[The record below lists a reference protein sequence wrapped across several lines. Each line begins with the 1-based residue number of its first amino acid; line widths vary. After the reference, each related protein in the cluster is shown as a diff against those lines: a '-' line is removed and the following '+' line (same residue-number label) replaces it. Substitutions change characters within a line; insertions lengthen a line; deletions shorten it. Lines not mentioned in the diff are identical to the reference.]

1 MTFPSEVIYELANTL
16 RRRYNYHMLQ
26 TSVGATAAFLRNHFL
41 GGNQSSIT
49 QEVIFSIDRTTK
61 ILPIDGAIA
70 VQNGDTFNFS
80 MGMRHTS
87 VDINPSVG
95 IVQSFMRNPYPLP
108 DNWFV
113 VVEQGVN
120 QYEVVAA
127 RDESFFDLGQ
137 ISRRLEIALELRQ
150 GNIGLNGGVVYFILS
165 NWAHVSYVLRK
176 ADATFHATEVSY
188 LTPGNE
194 DQDEDGTVSDTE
206 TLEREDHDDIKA
218 AIDKVMKES
227 AAKDDEP
234 AVPGTEVAVCE
245 DYDDLKSVFVK
256 RDIFE
261 SLNLDFPGDEKEI
274 SVADLVEALC
284 QKDQANE
291 ISDEEAELFQVQQLV
306 SKVIGGQEIVDTL
319 MALPPKKRTQKYIR
333 ELVLEN
339 LGKTKK

>member
-26 TSVGATAAFLRNHFL
+26 TTVGETAAFLRNHFL
-41 GGNQSSIT
+41 GSNQSSIT
-49 QEVIFSIDRTTK
+49 QEAIFSIDRATK

-80 MGMRHTS
+80 MGMRCTS
-87 VDINPSVG
+87 VTVDPNVG
-95 IVQSFMRNPYPLP
+95 NELSFMHNPYPLP

-127 RDESFFDLGQ
+127 PDESFFDLGQ

-165 NWAHVSYVLRK
+165 NWSHVSYVLRK

-188 LTPGNE
+188 FASE
-194 DQDEDGTVSDTE
+194 EE
-206 TLEREDHDDIKA
+206 T
-218 AIDKVMKES
+218 
-227 AAKDDEP
+227 
-234 AVPGTEVAVCE
+234 VPGTEVAVCE
-245 DYDDLKSVFVK
+245 NYDDLKSVLVK
-256 RDIFE
+256 RDVFE
-261 SLNLDFPGDEKEI
+261 SLNLHFPGDEKEI

-306 SKVIGGQEIVDTL
+306 SKVIGGQGIVDSL

-339 LGKTKK
+339 LGQTKK

>member
-41 GGNQSSIT
+41 GSNQSSIT
-49 QEVIFSIDRTTK
+49 QEVIFSIDRTAK

-70 VQNGDTFNFS
+70 TQNGDMFNFS

-87 VDINPSVG
+87 VAVNPSVG
-95 IVQSFMRNPYPLP
+95 IDQAFMHNPYPLP

-127 RDESFFDLGQ
+127 RDEFFFDLGQ
-137 ISRRLEIALELRQ
+137 ISRRLDIALELRQ

-188 LTPGNE
+188 LSAENE
-194 DQDEDGTVSDTE
+194 VQDEE
-206 TLEREDHDDIKA
+206 EI
-218 AIDKVMKES
+218 
-227 AAKDDEP
+227 
-234 AVPGTEVAVCE
+234 VPGTEVAVCE
-245 DYDDLKSVFVK
+245 DFDDLKSVFVK

-261 SLNLDFPGDEKEI
+261 SLNLDFPGDENEI

-306 SKVIGGQEIVDTL
+306 SKVIGGQEILDTL

-339 LGKTKK
+339 LGQTKK

>member
-41 GGNQSSIT
+41 GSNQSSIT
-49 QEVIFSIDRTTK
+49 QEAIFSIDRTTK
-61 ILPIDGAIA
+61 ILPIDNAIA
-70 VQNGDTFNFS
+70 VQNGDMFNFS

-87 VDINPSVG
+87 VTVDPSVG
-95 IVQSFMRNPYPLP
+95 IEHSFMHNPYPLP

-127 RDESFFDLGQ
+127 PDESFFDLGQ

-176 ADATFHATEVSY
+176 ADATFHATEVNY
-188 LTPGNE
+188 LSAENE
-194 DQDEDGTVSDTE
+194 DQDEEE
-206 TLEREDHDDIKA
+206 T
-218 AIDKVMKES
+218 
-227 AAKDDEP
+227 
-234 AVPGTEVAVCE
+234 VPGTEVAVCE
-245 DYDDLKSVFVK
+245 DYDDLKSVLVK
-256 RDIFE
+256 RDVFE
-261 SLNLDFPGDEKEI
+261 SLNLDFPGDENEI

-306 SKVIGGQEIVDTL
+306 SKVIGGQDIVDTL
-319 MALPPKKRTQKYIR
+319 MALPAKKRTQKYIR
-333 ELVLEN
+333 ELVLKN
-339 LGKTKK
+339 LGQAKK

>member
-16 RRRYNYHMLQ
+16 RRRYNHRMLQ
-26 TSVGATAAFLRNHFL
+26 TTVGATAAFLRDHFL
-41 GGNQSSIT
+41 GNNPPSIT
-49 QEVIFSIDRTTK
+49 QETIFSIDRTTK
-61 ILPIDGAIA
+61 ILPIDSAT
-70 VQNGDTFNFS
+70 VFQKGDMFNFS
-80 MGMRHTS
+80 MGMRRTTVT
-87 VDINPSVG
+87 VDPNVG
-95 IVQSFMRNPYPLP
+95 IEHSFMRNPYLLP

-150 GNIGLNGGVVYFILS
+150 GNIGLNRGDVYFILS

-176 ADATFHATEVSY
+176 ADATFHATEVKY
-188 LTPGNE
+188 LSDENE
-194 DQDEDGTVSDTE
+194 DHDEEETVSD
-206 TLEREDHDDIKA
+206 
-218 AIDKVMKES
+218 
-227 AAKDDEP
+227 
-234 AVPGTEVAVCE
+234 TEVAVCE
-245 DYDDLKSVFVK
+245 NYDDLKSVLVK
-256 RDIFE
+256 RDVFE

-333 ELVLEN
+333 ELVLKN
-339 LGKTKK
+339 LGQVKK

>member
-26 TSVGATAAFLRNHFL
+26 TTVGETAAFLRNHFL
-41 GGNQSSIT
+41 GSNQSSIT
-49 QEVIFSIDRTTK
+49 QEAIFSIDRATK

-87 VDINPSVG
+87 VTVDPGAGNEL
-95 IVQSFMRNPYPLP
+95 SFMHNPYPLP
-108 DNWFV
+108 DNWYV

-127 RDESFFDLGQ
+127 CDESFFGLGE

-150 GNIGLNGGVVYFILS
+150 GNIGLIGGVVYFILS
-165 NWAHVSYVLRK
+165 NWSHVSYVLRK

-188 LTPGNE
+188 FASENE
-194 DQDEDGTVSDTE
+194 DQDEEE
-206 TLEREDHDDIKA
+206 T
-218 AIDKVMKES
+218 
-227 AAKDDEP
+227 
-234 AVPGTEVAVCE
+234 VPGTEVAVCE
-245 DYDDLKSVFVK
+245 NYDDLKSVLVK
-256 RDIFE
+256 RDVFE

-306 SKVIGGQEIVDTL
+306 SKVIGGQGIVDTL

-339 LGKTKK
+339 LGQTKK

>member
-16 RRRYNYHMLQ
+16 RRRYNYHILQ
-26 TSVGATAAFLRNHFL
+26 ASLGPTAAFLRNHFL
-41 GGNQSSIT
+41 GSNQPSIA
-49 QEVIFSIDRTTK
+49 QKEIFSIDRTTK

-70 VQNGDTFNFS
+70 VLNGDTFNFS

-87 VDINPSVG
+87 VTVDPGVG
-95 IVQSFMRNPYPLP
+95 NELSFMRNPYPLP

-165 NWAHVSYVLRK
+165 NWSHVSYVLRK

-188 LTPGNE
+188 LSAEN
-194 DQDEDGTVSDTE
+194 
-206 TLEREDHDDIKA
+206 EDHD
-218 AIDKVMKES
+218 E
-227 AAKDDEP
+227 EET
-234 AVPGTEVAVCE
+234 VPGTEIAVCE
-245 DYDDLKSVFVK
+245 NYDDLKSVLVK
-256 RDIFE
+256 RDVFE
-261 SLNLDFPGDEKEI
+261 SLNLDFPGDENEI

-306 SKVIGGQEIVDTL
+306 SKVIGGQGIVDTL

-339 LGKTKK
+339 LGQTKK

>member
-26 TSVGATAAFLRNHFL
+26 TTVGETAAFLRNHFL
-41 GGNQSSIT
+41 GSNQSSIT
-49 QEVIFSIDRTTK
+49 QEAIFSIDRATK

-80 MGMRHTS
+80 MGMRCTS
-87 VDINPSVG
+87 VTVDPNVG
-95 IVQSFMRNPYPLP
+95 NELSFMHNPYPLP

-127 RDESFFDLGQ
+127 PDESFFDLGQ

-165 NWAHVSYVLRK
+165 NWSHVSYVLRK

-188 LTPGNE
+188 FASE
-194 DQDEDGTVSDTE
+194 EE
-206 TLEREDHDDIKA
+206 T
-218 AIDKVMKES
+218 
-227 AAKDDEP
+227 
-234 AVPGTEVAVCE
+234 VPGTEVAVCE
-245 DYDDLKSVFVK
+245 NYDDLKSVLVK
-256 RDIFE
+256 RDVFE
-261 SLNLDFPGDEKEI
+261 SLNLHFPGDEKEI

-306 SKVIGGQEIVDTL
+306 SKVIGGQGIVDTL

-339 LGKTKK
+339 LGQTKK